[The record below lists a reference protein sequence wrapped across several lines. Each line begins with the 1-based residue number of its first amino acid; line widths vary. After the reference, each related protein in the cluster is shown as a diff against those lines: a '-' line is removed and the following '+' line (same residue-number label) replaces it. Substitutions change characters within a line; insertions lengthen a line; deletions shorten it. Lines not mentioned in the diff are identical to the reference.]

1 MFDRASVD
9 SAQVKKIE
17 EYVVLLAKQAESQEG
32 KDDTQAIQHY
42 VKAADIL
49 LALASKAQDQ
59 STWEKYTKLAE
70 AYQQRAK
77 KRVPSAQNGSQLET
91 GNHQRSASQTP
102 VFVANPQNAPREKA
116 EIPSESKTNRFSKFL
131 GALHNAAPAKQ
142 PVEESKPA
150 VPLQES
156 LPNESYS
163 LPTAEELEK
172 KRTAQLLAKQTSPQ
186 VQQAVVTHQQVESS
200 ELVANARQTPH
211 KKVLSDQDA
220 AALSATVPYQQYVS
234 LLAENRKLREEVKTM
249 VPISQY
255 EVLEAR
261 NRELIESI
269 GSMVPREDYEK
280 LQDRLAEMVP
290 KSMYVDLQRSV
301 AAMVPKE
308 MYLESEARASSLKAQ
323 LDASIPSKILDELA
337 TRVTVLSASASIS
350 SEHQYAMENA
360 PLSNFG
366 KRNLETDEDSDA
378 LVS

>member
-1 MFDRASVD
+1 MD

-70 AYQQRAK
+70 AYQQKAK
-77 KRVPSAQNGSQLET
+77 KRVPSVQNGSQPEV
-91 GNHQRSASQTP
+91 GNPQIGNSQKP
-102 VFVANPQNAPREKA
+102 VSIANPQNAPREKA
-116 EIPSESKTNRFSKFL
+116 EISSEAKTNRFSKFL
-131 GALHNAAPAKQ
+131 GALHNATPGKP
-142 PVEESKPA
+142 PVEERSPA

-156 LPNESYS
+156 PPNESYS

-172 KRTAQLLAKQTSPQ
+172 KRAAQLLAKQTSPQ
-186 VQQAVVTHQQVESS
+186 VHQGVATHQPDEPMETVQNV
-200 ELVANARQTPH
+200 RQTPH
-211 KKVLSDQDA
+211 RKALSDQEA

-234 LLAENRKLREEVKTM
+234 LLAENRKLREEMKTM

-301 AAMVPKE
+301 TAMVPKE

-323 LDASIPSKILDELA
+323 LDASIPSKTLDELA
-337 TRVTVLSASASIS
+337 TRVTVLSASASV

-360 PLSNFG
+360 PLSSFG
-366 KRNLETDEDSDA
+366 KRNLETDDDPDA